1 MLNSVLISIGMCL
14 NGGEPVDISKYIL
27 PHGGPKYDRP
37 VLVDATRLPR
47 PIQRTVSV
55 AAEATASPL
64 RADMIFGRDKGQPI
78 EINSFDLDQ

>member
-55 AAEATASPL
+55 AAEATAPAT
-64 RADMIFGRDKGQPI
+64 RGYDIREGQGTANRDQ
-78 EINSFDLDQ
+78 FL